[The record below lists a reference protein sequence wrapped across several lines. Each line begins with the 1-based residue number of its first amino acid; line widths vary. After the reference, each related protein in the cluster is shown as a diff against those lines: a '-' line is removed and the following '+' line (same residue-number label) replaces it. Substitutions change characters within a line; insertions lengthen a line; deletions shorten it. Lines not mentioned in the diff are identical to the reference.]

1 MYALVTKDT
10 SAKEVARLRGLGF
23 RIVDAKYRDQLK
35 ESEIYQEPKLKRKV
49 SKKTD

>member
-10 SAKEVARLRGLGF
+10 SAKEVARLRGLGY
-23 RIVDAKYRDQLK
+23 RIVDAKFRDQLPA
-35 ESEIYQEPKLKRKV
+35 SEIYQEPKLKRKV